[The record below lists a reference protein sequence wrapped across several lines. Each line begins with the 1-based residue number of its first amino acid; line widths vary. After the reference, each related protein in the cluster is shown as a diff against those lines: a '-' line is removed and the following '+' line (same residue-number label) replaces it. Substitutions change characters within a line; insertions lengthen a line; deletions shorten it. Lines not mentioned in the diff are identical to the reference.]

1 VRPLDEMV
9 LTKHVARIV
18 VVNVLVA
25 GALLAGVELTARV
38 LTYFRIVR
46 SWQPLQIVWIEGTHD
61 YRLAHLT
68 LEDYREPDP
77 VLLWRPVPRPPY
89 NAQRFKGPLMA
100 VPKPAGVFRIICY
113 GDSNTDGPDKGG
125 WPDELQHILDGRA
138 GQGRPRYE
146 VVNAG
151 VVGYSSHQGLLRF
164 RQEVEL
170 FQPDVIIVSFG
181 WNDAAEVGG
190 GHSDRDYRQPS
201 AWRVRVLRVLLKSR
215 LFLVLMRYLPKAHA
229 AQPLQHTAR
238 VPLSDYLHNMEGF
251 AATASKHGASVVF
264 LTRPHRDPEANLGQ
278 VPAYNSQLRRWTQEH
293 RLHLIDVQAIFESA
307 GAEFFA
313 DYSHF
318 TIPGHRRMAETL
330 ITELVSRGIVRGVTP

>member
-1 VRPLDEMV
+1 V

-25 GALLAGVELTARV
+25 GTLLASIELTARV
-38 LTYFRIVR
+38 LTYFGIVQ
-46 SWQPLQIVWIEGTHD
+46 SWQPLQVVWIERTND
-61 YRLAHLT
+61 FRLAHLT

-77 VLLWRPVPRPPY
+77 VLLWRPVGRPPY

-100 VPKPAGVFRIICY
+100 VPKPAGVFRIMCY

-138 GQGRPRYE
+138 GHGRLRYE

-170 FQPDVIIVSFG
+170 YQPDLIIVSFG
-181 WNDAAEVGG
+181 WNDASEVGG
-190 GHSDRDYRQPS
+190 GRTDRDYRQPS
-201 AWRVRVLRVLLKSR
+201 PWRVRVLRVLLKSQ
-215 LFLVLMRYLPKAHA
+215 LFLVLMQYVPKAPA
-229 AQPLQHTAR
+229 ARPLQHTVR

-251 AATASKHGASVVF
+251 ATTASEYRASVVF
-264 LTRPHRDPEANLGQ
+264 LTRPHREPEADLRG
-278 VPAYNSQLRRWTQEH
+278 VPAYNSQLRLWAHDH
-293 RLHLIDVQAIFESA
+293 RLPLIDVQATFESA
-307 GAEFFA
+307 GAEFFLDA
-313 DYSHF
+313 SHF
-318 TIPGHRRMAETL
+318 TPLGDRRMAETL
-330 ITELVSRGIVRGVTP
+330 TTELVSRGLVR